1 VDADGV
7 LDELRAIWERTPVPR
22 ERWHAWV
29 DVIAELHA
37 DVSAGLDVLDGD
49 DEAQRALAGLI
60 EDGREPAR
68 GPEDAVAAAIRRLDE
83 LPRPDGK
90 HPYLEDI
97 LPALEVAEVVL
108 AAVASTPAA
117 RRRFAELAQRAPAS
131 TPTGSYAQSGSSAS
145 GSPVAA

>member
-1 VDADGV
+1 M
-7 LDELRAIWERTPVPR
+7 LDELRTLWERAPVPR

-29 DVIAELHA
+29 DVIAQLHA
-37 DVSAGLDVLDGD
+37 DVSVGLDVLDGD
-49 DEAQRALAGLI
+49 DEARRALGGLI
-60 EDGREPAR
+60 EDGRAATNG

-108 AAVASTPAA
+108 AAVASAPAA
-117 RRRFAELAQRAPAS
+117 RRRFAELAQRVPAS
-131 TPTGSYAQSGSSAS
+131 MPTGS
-145 GSPVAA
+145 